1 MGLAATWLRL
11 ISIHHSFGHGV
22 FDPFYFFTD
31 PLAMAFQI
39 IDIDNDFNLYFFM
52 SCFDSIHSDLF
63 TFYLGSELYRHL
75 NF

>member
-1 MGLAATWLRL
+1 MGLAATCVRL
-11 ISIHHSFGHGV
+11 ISIHHSFSHGV
-22 FDPFYFFTD
+22 IDPLYSFTE

-39 IDIDNDFNLYFFM
+39 IDIDNDFNLYLFM

-63 TFYLGSELYRHL
+63 TFSLGSELYRHL